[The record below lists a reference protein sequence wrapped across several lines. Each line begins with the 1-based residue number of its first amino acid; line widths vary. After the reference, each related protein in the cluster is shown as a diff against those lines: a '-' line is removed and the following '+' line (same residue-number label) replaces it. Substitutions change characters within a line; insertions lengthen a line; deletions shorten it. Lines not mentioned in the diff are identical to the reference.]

1 MKRLGKSL
9 ILVYIILTV
18 LVLIAQPTMHKPATL
33 ERVDFKIKNELL
45 KPRPRVVSD
54 LEIRIRFNRSRPVV
68 VQEDDR
74 SRYITSD
81 DDDRQLA
88 FEMSGDNTTFKDT
101 TFQLQDNIGSRR
113 DVDVDTSSA
122 GSSYSERFLSSQD
135 RDLRQR
141 DMQVGLEDTG
151 MSGRETFI
159 GLDSPSA
166 SRDLQVGLEDQ
177 GVKHRDM
184 EIGFEDQDVSKSD
197 MVLENVDEVG
207 HKQFKGS
214 RDELIAWNV
223 WRSNLQ
229 NQIMMESSIEAPVGT
244 LITFSFN
251 VSAQGNI
258 TNLKY
263 SCSNKKYAKE
273 ARADMVRVLQ
283 NLRYTE
289 ILKFPSNTKRTNV
302 KFKGAFLLDYSTSFS
317 KPSDYS
323 DYERVRY

>member
-9 ILVYIILTV
+9 ILVYIIVTV
-18 LVLIAQPTMHKPATL
+18 LVLIVQPAMHKPATL

-54 LEIRIRFNRSRPVV
+54 FEVKIRFYRSRPVV
-68 VQEDDR
+68 AKEDDR
-74 SRYITSD
+74 SRYISSD

-88 FEMSGDNTTFKDT
+88 FDMSGDNTTFKDAS
-101 TFQLQDNIGSRR
+101 FQFQDNIGSRR
-113 DVDVDTSSA
+113 DVDLDTSSR
-122 GSSYSERFLSSQD
+122 GSSYSERFLGGQGKRLDRQD
-135 RDLRQR
+135 
-141 DMQVGLEDTG
+141 MHVGFEDTG
-151 MSGRETFI
+151 MSGQDAFI

-166 SRDLQVGLEDQ
+166 MKDLQVGIDDQ

-184 EIGFEDQDVSKSD
+184 QVGFEDQDISQSD

-207 HKQFKGS
+207 HKQFRGS

-229 NQIMMESSIEAPVGT
+229 NQIMMESAIEAPVGT
-244 LITFSFN
+244 LISFSFN
-251 VSAQGNI
+251 VSENGNI

-283 NLRYTE
+283 KLRYSE
-289 ILKFPSNTKRTNV
+289 ILRFPSNTKRTNV

>member
-135 RDLRQR
+135 RDFRQR
-141 DMQVGLEDTG
+141 DMESIRLLPLCMELGRNPLPSLLLEHP
-151 MSGRETFI
+151 MRNE
-159 GLDSPSA
+159 SA
-166 SRDLQVGLEDQ
+166 SQRKREQLQPLLQ
-177 GVKHRDM
+177 KLC
-184 EIGFEDQDVSKSD
+184 VS
-197 MVLENVDEVG
+197 EY
-207 HKQFKGS
+207 
-214 RDELIAWNV
+214 
-223 WRSNLQ
+223 
-229 NQIMMESSIEAPVGT
+229 
-244 LITFSFN
+244 FSCILLF
-251 VSAQGNI
+251 
-258 TNLKY
+258 T
-263 SCSNKKYAKE
+263 
-273 ARADMVRVLQ
+273 AD
-283 NLRYTE
+283 
-289 ILKFPSNTKRTNV
+289 
-302 KFKGAFLLDYSTSFS
+302 
-317 KPSDYS
+317 
-323 DYERVRY
+323 

>member
-1 MKRLGKSL
+1 MGKGG
-9 ILVYIILTV
+9 
-18 LVLIAQPTMHKPATL
+18 
-33 ERVDFKIKNELL
+33 
-45 KPRPRVVSD
+45 
-54 LEIRIRFNRSRPVV
+54 
-68 VQEDDR
+68 
-74 SRYITSD
+74 
-81 DDDRQLA
+81 RQ
-88 FEMSGDNTTFKDT
+88 G
-101 TFQLQDNIGSRR
+101 
-113 DVDVDTSSA
+113 
-122 GSSYSERFLSSQD
+122 
-135 RDLRQR
+135 
-141 DMQVGLEDTG
+141 
-151 MSGRETFI
+151 
-159 GLDSPSA
+159 GLDGVPN
-166 SRDLQVGLEDQ
+166 RILIPGQQ
-177 GVKHRDM
+177 GKDPAQAQAAHKGKERHQIQNKAHKALCAAGELVIQEQDAEIQQIQQRYHDTLSHIGEKPM
-184 EIGFEDQDVSKSD
+184 EIGFEDRDVSKSD